1 MTLRMTRHAFYQSI
15 HDRDFLD
22 VMAPCIFRN
31 NIYITLQHVS
41 LYSPVSLQ
49 GTCKWYTP
57 LPHLLEAEWA
67 ARKANSP
74 VYTSKYLQTRVIWNY
89 TIYCVIWILNA
100 LKFQKVSR
108 GEEEKE

>member
-1 MTLRMTRHAFYQSI
+1 MTLRMTRHAFYQLI

-22 VMAPCIFRN
+22 VMAPCIFRY

-67 ARKANSP
+67 ARKADST

>member
-57 LPHLLEAEWA
+57 LPYLLEAEWA

-74 VYTSKYLQTRVIWNY
+74 QNTSKHESFEITQFI
-89 TIYCVIWILNA
+89 A
-100 LKFQKVSR
+100 
-108 GEEEKE
+108 